1 MQVAW
6 LEDQQP
12 LLSVF
17 VADGAGSVSQGG
29 EGAMLAVNEA
39 MAYMSQK
46 VQGGELG
53 LNDVLAT
60 DIVLTIRQRLFAEA
74 EAKELAVRDFACTFL
89 GLISSA
95 NGTLIMQIGDGGV
108 VVDLGHG
115 LQLPLTPMVGEY
127 ANMTHFI
134 TDDDAVSRLETYT
147 STERAHKV
155 AAFTDGIQ
163 RLALN
168 MLDNSPHVPFFTPFF
183 NGLASATQEQLDL
196 LPELLKQFL
205 SEGAVYD
212 IEEFVDSVAKIYHT
226 PPPALKQDKLAF
238 MAATADAQLLNY
250 VAWPQATLH
259 GGRGGKVIGFMMPK
273 VSGKEPIHMIYS
285 PRHIVA
291 RVTLTVR
298 GIFYSMLRA
307 ILLHLLLRFTS
318 TGTSWVT

>member
-6 LEDQQP
+6 LNDQQP

-89 GLISSA
+89 GLISSPD
-95 NGTLIMQIGDGGV
+95 GTLIMQIGDGGV
-108 VVDLGHG
+108 VVDFGHG

-134 TDDDAVSRLETYT
+134 TDEDAVSRLETFT

-163 RLALN
+163 RL
-168 MLDNSPHVPFFTPFF
+168 
-183 NGLASATQEQLDL
+183 
-196 LPELLKQFL
+196 
-205 SEGAVYD
+205 
-212 IEEFVDSVAKIYHT
+212 
-226 PPPALKQDKLAF
+226 
-238 MAATADAQLLNY
+238 
-250 VAWPQATLH
+250 
-259 GGRGGKVIGFMMPK
+259 R
-273 VSGKEPIHMIYS
+273 
-285 PRHIVA
+285 
-291 RVTLTVR
+291 
-298 GIFYSMLRA
+298 
-307 ILLHLLLRFTS
+307 
-318 TGTSWVT
+318 

>member
-6 LEDQQP
+6 LNDQQP

-46 VQGGELG
+46 CRAGVG

-89 GLISSA
+89 GLISSPD
-95 NGTLIMQIGDGGV
+95 GLVIMQIGDGGV

-134 TDDDAVSRLETYT
+134 TDEDAVSRLETFT

-205 SEGAVYD
+205 SGPAVNERTD
-212 IEEFVDSVAKIYHT
+212 DDKT
-226 PPPALKQDKLAF
+226 LALALW
-238 MAATADAQLLNY
+238 T
-250 VAWPQATLH
+250 
-259 GGRGGKVIGFMMPK
+259 
-273 VSGKEPIHMIYS
+273 E
-285 PRHIVA
+285 
-291 RVTLTVR
+291 
-298 GIFYSMLRA
+298 
-307 ILLHLLLRFTS
+307 
-318 TGTSWVT
+318 